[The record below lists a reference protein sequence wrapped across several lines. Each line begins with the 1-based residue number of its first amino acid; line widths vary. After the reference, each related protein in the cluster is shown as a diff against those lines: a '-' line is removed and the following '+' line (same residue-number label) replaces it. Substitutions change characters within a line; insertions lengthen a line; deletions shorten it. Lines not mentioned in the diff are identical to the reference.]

1 MNGLCFYHN
10 FSIWKRR
17 ATLPASSLFVVKLLI
32 NEGISFPF
40 NVLPPIY
47 YSVFPFLFPL
57 SFWRSG
63 GVVISFAQHLIKTP
77 DRQKKAVESHPDT
90 KHLTMRM
97 ALCSTLTTWIIWW
110 VCCRGYSSYYILTSL
125 KTHHCLWNPDD
136 KSPQVF
142 WHCLKQTTKQ

>member
-10 FSIWKRR
+10 FFNLEKKSNFTCFKFICCETPYSWRH
-17 ATLPASSLFVVKLLI
+17 FF
-32 NEGISFPF
+32 SFRCT
-40 NVLPPIY
+40 PIY

-63 GVVISFAQHLIKTP
+63 RVVISLAQCLIKTP
-77 DRQKKAVESHPDT
+77 DRQKKAVQSHPDT